1 MNFYDMAYG
10 IGAGV
15 SSPYWLLAPRARRKV
30 LGALRNRRA
39 GGLLNTML
47 PGRAVVLIHAVSL
60 GEMNATRSLVQM
72 LRELRPDVQFVITS
86 TTETGFARGREL
98 YSGSMDVLVVRF
110 PLDFSGP
117 VRRLLDAI
125 KPQVV
130 VLMELEIWPNFLL
143 HCCDRDIPV
152 VVANARLTE
161 TSFRNYKRAGM
172 FLRRTF
178 QRITLVCAQDQ
189 TYAQRF
195 ARLGVPSHHIV
206 VTGTMKFDNA
216 NLGPPSPGA
225 GPRAAVLSL
234 RPGVEPIWVCGSTGP
249 GEEEICL
256 RIYRRLLMRF
266 PRLRLV
272 LVPRHPER
280 FDEVDQLIMDSK
292 FHSVRLGFV
301 QSDPPPRDP
310 AIPPVILVDA
320 MGVLRDFYAVSDI
333 VFVGRTLVD
342 LGVRQH
348 GSDMIEPAALRK
360 PVIVGPYTGNFT
372 EAMNAFRASE
382 AIIEVR
388 DEQGLEQSIAV
399 LLSSPDQAREMGK
412 RAGTIVSAEQG
423 ATLRHAR
430 LITQIMSARREN
442 VPIDSERND
451 DGSASRETAPTRSP
465 MSGVFI
471 TKRAGE

>member
-1 MNFYDMAYG
+1 
-10 IGAGV
+10 
-15 SSPYWLLAPRARRKV
+15 
-30 LGALRNRRA
+30 
-39 GGLLNTML
+39 
-47 PGRAVVLIHAVSL
+47 
-60 GEMNATRSLVQM
+60 
-72 LRELRPDVQFVITS
+72 
-86 TTETGFARGREL
+86 
-98 YSGSMDVLVVRF
+98 
-110 PLDFSGP
+110 
-117 VRRLLDAI
+117 
-125 KPQVV
+125 
-130 VLMELEIWPNFLL
+130 
-143 HCCDRDIPV
+143 
-152 VVANARLTE
+152 
-161 TSFRNYKRAGM
+161 M

-189 TYAQRF
+189 AYAERF

-320 MGVLRDFYAVSDI
+320 MGVLRDFYAISDI